1 MHEHATLAALQ
12 ELGLTQSEAKI
23 YLALLAN
30 SSANGN
36 QVSRH
41 AGVPSAKVY
50 ENLERLRAQGLVA
63 QLDDGKYVALDL
75 EEFLGQKRSRM
86 REVETLLRE
95 SVRRKTHAVHGEILW
110 HGRGYRALIDRAER
124 LIATAHEEVLI
135 SGWPAELQQL
145 LATLDAALERGVRV
159 AVLAFTPQH
168 EVAPL
173 FADLLHHPTLSA
185 FGHAM
190 FPSVQDRHRDQA
202 AFVADGAAT
211 LLMSG
216 STGAEWVG
224 VRTTNPAVVETV
236 ANYIRHDIYI
246 NKIYAAFGPQLQAAY
261 GPQLALL
268 LDPHRA
274 GEDHDPGPDEEAR
287 P

>member
-50 ENLERLRAQGLVA
+50 ENLERLRSQGLVA
-63 QLDDGKYVALDL
+63 QLDDGKFVALDL

-86 REVETLLRE
+86 REVETLLRD

-124 LIATAHEEVLI
+124 LIATAHDEVLI
-135 SGWPAELQQL
+135 SAWPSELQHL
-145 LATLDAALERGVRV
+145 LSTLDEALGRGVRV
-159 AVLAFTPQH
+159 AVLVFAPH
-168 EVAPL
+168 HDVEPL
-173 FADLLHHPTLSA
+173 FANLLHHASLSA

-190 FPSVQDRHRDQA
+190 FPAVQDRHRDQA
-202 AFVADGAAT
+202 AFVTDGAAS

-246 NKIYAAFGPQLQAAY
+246 NKIYAVFGPQLQAAY
-261 GPQLALL
+261 GPQLAAL
-268 LDPHRA
+268 LDPHRGGVGHGA
-274 GEDHDPGPDEEAR
+274 EPEQEVSP
-287 P
+287 